1 MSMSDHGAQAER
13 TGLAWRRTAL
23 AATACTLLL
32 VHMAAQRGWGV
43 AVIPVVAGGSTVLA
57 LAAIGSIRER
67 ALRKTGIPKSL
78 NPALAVLASA
88 LVVAT
93 AVSLIAVR

>member
-1 MSMSDHGAQAER
+1 MSDHGAQAER

-32 VHMAAQRGWGV
+32 LHTAARRGWGT
-43 AVIPVVAGGSTVLA
+43 AVIPVAVAGAMVIVLVV
-57 LAAIGSIRER
+57 IGSIRER
-67 ALRKTGIPKSL
+67 ALRGAETPKPL
-78 NPALAVLASA
+78 NPILAVTTST

-93 AVSLIAVR
+93 AVALIAVR

>member
-1 MSMSDHGAQAER
+1 MSDHGAQAER

-32 VHMAAQRGWGV
+32 LHSAARRGWGATV
-43 AVIPVVAGGSTVLA
+43 VPVVLAGATVITLTV
-57 LAAIGSIRER
+57 IGAIRER
-67 ALRKTGIPKSL
+67 ALRKAGIPKSL
-78 NPALAVLASA
+78 NPALAVTASA

-93 AVSLIAVR
+93 AAALIAVR

>member
-1 MSMSDHGAQAER
+1 VRDHGAQAER

-32 VHMAAQRGWGV
+32 LHMAARRGWGT
-43 AVIPVVAGGSTVLA
+43 AVIPVAFAGATVIILV
-57 LAAIGSIRER
+57 AIGSVRER
-67 ALRKTGIPKSL
+67 ALRGQETPKPL
-78 NPALAVLASA
+78 NPAFAVTASA

-93 AVSLIAVR
+93 AATLIAVR

>member
-1 MSMSDHGAQAER
+1 MTDHGAQAQR

-32 VHMAAQRGWGV
+32 LHMAARRGWGM
-43 AVIPVVAGGSTVLA
+43 AVLPVVVAGTMVIT
-57 LAAIGSIRER
+57 LAAIGTIRER
-67 ALRKTGIPKSL
+67 ALRKTEIPKSL
-78 NPALAVLASA
+78 DPTLAVIASA

-93 AVSLIAVR
+93 ALSLIAVC

>member
-1 MSMSDHGAQAER
+1 MSPADHGAQAER

-32 VHMAAQRGWGV
+32 LHTAARRGWGT
-43 AVIPVVAGGSTVLA
+43 AVIPVAFAGAMVIT
-57 LAAIGSIRER
+57 LAAVGAIRER
-67 ALRKTGIPKSL
+67 ALRRSETPKPL
-78 NPALAVLASA
+78 NPILAVTTSA

-93 AVSLIAVR
+93 AAALIAVR

>member
-1 MSMSDHGAQAER
+1 MSDHGAQAQR

-32 VHMAAQRGWGV
+32 LHTAARQGWGTTV
-43 AVIPVVAGGSTVLA
+43 LPVVIAGTMVIT
-57 LAAIGSIRER
+57 LAAIGTVRER
-67 ALRKTGIPKSL
+67 ALHKTEIPKSL
-78 NPALAVLASA
+78 NPTMAVIASA

>member
-1 MSMSDHGAQAER
+1 MNAGDHGAQAER

-32 VHMAAQRGWGV
+32 LHSAARRGWGTTVVPV
-43 AVIPVVAGGSTVLA
+43 AFAGAMVITF
-57 LAAIGSIRER
+57 LAAGAFRER
-67 ALRKTGIPKSL
+67 ALRRPGTPKSL
-78 NPALAVLASA
+78 NPTLAVTTSA

-93 AVSLIAVR
+93 AVALIAVR

>member
-1 MSMSDHGAQAER
+1 MSDHGAQAER

-32 VHMAAQRGWGV
+32 LHTAARQGWGT
-43 AVIPVVAGGSTVLA
+43 AVIPVAVAGAMVVVLVV
-57 LAAIGSIRER
+57 IGSIRER
-67 ALRKTGIPKSL
+67 ALRGPDTPKPL
-78 NPALAVLASA
+78 NPAFAVTASA

-93 AVSLIAVR
+93 AVALIAVR

>member
-1 MSMSDHGAQAER
+1 MSRRDHGAQAER

-32 VHMAAQRGWGV
+32 LHAAARRDWGTAVVPV
-43 AVIPVVAGGSTVLA
+43 AFAGAMVITFVVAGA
-57 LAAIGSIRER
+57 IRER
-67 ALRKTGIPKSL
+67 ALRRPGTPKPL
-78 NPALAVLASA
+78 NRVLAVTASA

-93 AVSLIAVR
+93 AVALIAVR

>member
-1 MSMSDHGAQAER
+1 MSTGDHGAQAER

-32 VHMAAQRGWGV
+32 LHMAARRGWGTTV
-43 AVIPVVAGGSTVLA
+43 VPVVFAGAMVITLVV
-57 LAAIGSIRER
+57 IGSVRER
-67 ALRKTGIPKSL
+67 ALRGPGIPKPL
-78 NPALAVLASA
+78 NPILAVTTVT

-93 AVSLIAVR
+93 AVSLVAVR

>member
-1 MSMSDHGAQAER
+1 MSPRDHGAQAER

-32 VHMAAQRGWGV
+32 LHTAARRGWGT
-43 AVIPVVAGGSTVLA
+43 AVVPVVFAGAMVITFVVAGA
-57 LAAIGSIRER
+57 IRER
-67 ALRKTGIPKSL
+67 ALRRAGIPKPL
-78 NPALAVLASA
+78 NPSLAVTASA

-93 AVSLIAVR
+93 AIALIAVR

>member
-1 MSMSDHGAQAER
+1 MSSGDHGAQAER

-32 VHMAAQRGWGV
+32 LHLAARRGWGTAVVPV
-43 AVIPVVAGGSTVLA
+43 AFAGAMVIALVV
-57 LAAIGSIRER
+57 IGSLRER
-67 ALRKTGIPKSL
+67 ALRRAETPKPL
-78 NPALAVLASA
+78 NPAFAVTVSA

-93 AVSLIAVR
+93 AAALVAVR

>member
-1 MSMSDHGAQAER
+1 MSQRDHGAQAER

-32 VHMAAQRGWGV
+32 LHTAARQGWGTAVVPV
-43 AVIPVVAGGSTVLA
+43 AFAGAMVITLVVTGA
-57 LAAIGSIRER
+57 IRER
-67 ALRKTGIPKSL
+67 ALRRPGTPKPL
-78 NPALAVLASA
+78 NRAVAVTASA

>member
-1 MSMSDHGAQAER
+1 VSDHGAQAER

-32 VHMAAQRGWGV
+32 LHSAARQGWGMSI
-43 AVIPVVAGGSTVLA
+43 IPVVFAGAMVLT
-57 LAAIGSIRER
+57 LAVVGAVRER
-67 ALRKTGIPKSL
+67 ALRRTETPKPL
-78 NPALAVLASA
+78 NPALAVTASA

-93 AVSLIAVR
+93 AAALIAVR

>member
-1 MSMSDHGAQAER
+1 MSDHGAQAQR

-32 VHMAAQRGWGV
+32 LHMAARQGWGT
-43 AVIPVVAGGSTVLA
+43 AVIPVAFAGTTVITLV
-57 LAAIGSIRER
+57 AIGSVRER
-67 ALRKTGIPKSL
+67 VLRKAEIPKPL
-78 NPALAVLASA
+78 NPAWAVIASA

-93 AVSLIAVR
+93 AAALIAVR

>member
-1 MSMSDHGAQAER
+1 MSTGDHGAQAER

-32 VHMAAQRGWGV
+32 LHTAARRGWGTT
-43 AVIPVVAGGSTVLA
+43 VIPVAFAGAMVITLVAVGSF
-57 LAAIGSIRER
+57 RER
-67 ALRKTGIPKSL
+67 ALRRPGTPKPL
-78 NPALAVLASA
+78 NPILAVTTAA

-93 AVSLIAVR
+93 AVSLVAVR

>member
-1 MSMSDHGAQAER
+1 MSDHGAQAQR

-32 VHMAAQRGWGV
+32 LHLAARRGWGT
-43 AVIPVVAGGSTVLA
+43 AVIPVVFAGAMVITLA
-57 LAAIGSIRER
+57 VTGAVRER
-67 ALRKTGIPKSL
+67 ALRRAGTPKPL
-78 NPALAVLASA
+78 NPALAVTVSA

-93 AVSLIAVR
+93 AATLIAVR

>member
-1 MSMSDHGAQAER
+1 MNPADHGAQAER

-32 VHMAAQRGWGV
+32 LHTAARRGWGT
-43 AVIPVVAGGSTVLA
+43 AVIPVAFAGAMVITLTAVGA
-57 LAAIGSIRER
+57 IRER
-67 ALRKTGIPKSL
+67 ALRRPETPKPL
-78 NPALAVLASA
+78 NPILAVTTSA

-93 AVSLIAVR
+93 AATLIAVR

>member
-1 MSMSDHGAQAER
+1 MSDHGAQAER

-32 VHMAAQRGWGV
+32 LHTAARQGWGT
-43 AVIPVVAGGSTVLA
+43 AVIPVVVAGVMVAVLV
-57 LAAIGSIRER
+57 AIGSIRER
-67 ALRKTGIPKSL
+67 ALRGADTPKPL
-78 NPALAVLASA
+78 NPALAVTASA

-93 AVSLIAVR
+93 AVALIAVR

>member
-1 MSMSDHGAQAER
+1 MSPADHGAQAER

-32 VHMAAQRGWGV
+32 LHTADRRGWGT
-43 AVIPVVAGGSTVLA
+43 AVIPVAFAGAMVIT
-57 LAAIGSIRER
+57 LAAVGAIRER
-67 ALRKTGIPKSL
+67 ALRRPETPKPL
-78 NPALAVLASA
+78 NPILAVTTSA

-93 AVSLIAVR
+93 AAALIAVR

>member
-1 MSMSDHGAQAER
+1 VNAGDHGAQAER

-32 VHMAAQRGWGV
+32 LHSAARRGWGTTVVPVVFAGAMVITLV
-43 AVIPVVAGGSTVLA
+43 AVGAF
-57 LAAIGSIRER
+57 RER
-67 ALRKTGIPKSL
+67 ALRRPDTPKSL
-78 NPALAVLASA
+78 NPILAVTTSA

-93 AVSLIAVR
+93 AVALIAVR

>member
-1 MSMSDHGAQAER
+1 MSDHGAQAQR

-32 VHMAAQRGWGV
+32 LHLAARREWGV
-43 AVIPVVAGGSTVLA
+43 AVIPVVAAGSMVITF
-57 LAAIGSIRER
+57 AAIGTIRER
-67 ALRKTGIPKSL
+67 ALRKTEIPKSL
-78 NPALAVLASA
+78 NPTMAVIASA

-93 AVSLIAVR
+93 ALSLIEVR

>member
-1 MSMSDHGAQAER
+1 MKSGDHGAQAER

-32 VHMAAQRGWGV
+32 LHTAARRGWGTT
-43 AVIPVVAGGSTVLA
+43 VIPVAFAGAMVITLVAV
-57 LAAIGSIRER
+57 GSIRER
-67 ALRKTGIPKSL
+67 ALRRPGTPKPL
-78 NPALAVLASA
+78 NPILAVTTVT

-93 AVSLIAVR
+93 AVSLVAVR

>member
-1 MSMSDHGAQAER
+1 MSSGDHGAQAER

-32 VHMAAQRGWGV
+32 LHTAARRGWGTTV
-43 AVIPVVAGGSTVLA
+43 VPVVFAGTMVITFV
-57 LAAIGSIRER
+57 AIGSIRER
-67 ALRKTGIPKSL
+67 ALRRAETPKPL
-78 NPALAVLASA
+78 NPILAVTTTA

-93 AVSLIAVR
+93 AVALVAVR